1 MGNSKKDPT
10 NTWLLES
17 SSSKSL
23 AVSSAETAASD
34 AAAFSSLFLVIDVI
48 GNEEMNSEWILNGN
62 YYYITGF
69 AGDFHCM
76 SLL

>member
-10 NTWLLES
+10 DTWLLES

-34 AAAFSSLFLVIDVI
+34 AAVFSSFF
-48 GNEEMNSEWILNGN
+48 W
-62 YYYITGF
+62 
-69 AGDFHCM
+69 
-76 SLL
+76 